1 MRRSIGGT
9 ATLAKSSDGLDD
21 RPEII
26 DIHSVESDKT
36 GIAGVL
42 EAALRRHR
50 QLFFSVGLAPLIALC
65 LCLMGI
71 ALVPGVA
78 LFHGIR
84 ELTEDSALIVQY
96 LGAGM
101 SIAFGFFL
109 YGLCIVFLAPLT
121 NWLLRLKIRPWKGN
135 WYSLDSIPWY
145 YHNALTYLVRYT
157 FLDLITPGP
166 LNILFFRMMGMKIGK
181 GVLINTSNISDP
193 ALIRI
198 DDHATVGGS
207 ATILGHYGQKGI
219 LILGPVHIKSG
230 AMVGIKATIMGDV
243 VIGRGVVVPPHAV
256 VLPKTRLADTE
267 ETEPWHQ
274 RVDVRSTADDI

>member
-1 MRRSIGGT
+1 MS
-9 ATLAKSSDGLDD
+9 ALARPDDDQGD

-26 DIHSVESDKT
+26 DIHSIDSDKT
-36 GIAGVL
+36 GIAGAL
-42 EAALRRHR
+42 ESTLRRHK
-50 QLFFSVGLAPLIALC
+50 QLFFSVGLAPLIVLC
-65 LCLMGI
+65 LILMGLAI
-71 ALVPGVA
+71 VPGVA
-78 LFHGIR
+78 LFHWVR
-84 ELTEDSALIVQY
+84 ELTEGSARIVQY
-96 LGAGM
+96 LGVGM

-109 YGLCIVFLAPLT
+109 YGFCIIFLVPLA
-121 NWLLRLKIRPWKGN
+121 NRLLRLKIKPWKGN
-135 WYSLDSIPWY
+135 WYSLNSIPWY

-219 LILGPVHIKSG
+219 LILAPVHIKQG
-230 AMVGIKATIMGDV
+230 AVVGVKATVMGDV
-243 VIGRGVVVPPHAV
+243 VIGKGVVVPPHAV
-256 VLPKTRLADTE
+256 VLPKTRLADI
-267 ETEPWHQ
+267 
-274 RVDVRSTADDI
+274 S